1 MTDMT
6 LLITLGYVP
15 HSIVALIKGDEIGR
29 IFLKGLTE
37 WKLLHQLLCLT
48 GGFLWLVR

>member
-6 LLITLGYVP
+6 LLITLGYVTY
-15 HSIVALIKGDEIGR
+15 SIVAFIKGDEIGR

-37 WKLLHQLLCLT
+37 MYISGLQPKCLRHV
-48 GGFLWLVR
+48 LS